1 MYIVSKLKN
10 TIKYRAGAG
19 GAKGARGA
27 GGAGGLCVMFYLFL
41 RGSGG
46 KIFLPQLPCPND
58 GCAPAAAPARGP
70 AD

>member
-10 TIKYRAGAG
+10 TIKYRA
-19 GAKGARGA
+19 GARGA

-58 GCAPAAAPARGP
+58 GCEPAAAPLISECK
-70 AD
+70 

>member
-10 TIKYRAGAG
+10 TIKYRA
-19 GAKGARGA
+19 GARGA

-58 GCAPAAAPARGP
+58 GCEPAAAPLISECQ
-70 AD
+70 

>member
-19 GAKGARGA
+19 AR
-27 GGAGGLCVMFYLFL
+27 GAGGLCVMFYLFL

-58 GCAPAAAPARGP
+58 GCEPAAAPLISECQ
-70 AD
+70 

>member
-10 TIKYRAGAG
+10 TIKYRAGAR
-19 GAKGARGA
+19 ARGA

-58 GCAPAAAPARGP
+58 GCEPD
-70 AD
+70 ADPPLISECQ

>member
-10 TIKYRAGAG
+10 TIKYRVGA
-19 GAKGARGA
+19 GARGA

-58 GCAPAAAPARGP
+58 GCAPAAAPLISECQ
-70 AD
+70 